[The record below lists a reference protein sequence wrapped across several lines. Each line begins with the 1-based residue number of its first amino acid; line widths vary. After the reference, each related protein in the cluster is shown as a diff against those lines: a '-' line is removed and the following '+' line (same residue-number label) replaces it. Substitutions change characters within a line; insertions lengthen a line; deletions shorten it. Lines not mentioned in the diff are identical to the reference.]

1 MGTTISLM
9 NQKGGVGKTTLAV
22 HIGVGIAAL
31 GYKVALID
39 MDPQGQLLVSLA
51 LDSLGDA
58 DEGIFNLLV
67 NGYSLDDCI
76 RPVPVDRISGYVE
89 GRAPGELTLLPGGQ
103 RTQLAALDMQLRG
116 ADFHLLTDAF
126 GPLQST
132 HHFTIIDTP
141 PTLSLFTPAILG
153 ASDYVIIPTE
163 LDRLGIDG
171 VEKFMAT
178 VINLSGMHT
187 AQVMA
192 ILPTRTKP
200 HTREHLDRA
209 AELSTKFPGLVWT
222 DYGITES
229 TLWKEASD
237 AGLPVFGY
245 APAHQAAD
253 QAWRVIGRVL
263 EIIQRNNATP

>member
-1 MGTTISLM
+1 MGATISLM

-22 HIGVGIAAL
+22 HIGVGLAAL
-31 GYKVALID
+31 GYKVAMID

-51 LDSLGDA
+51 LDSMGDD

-67 NGYSLDDCI
+67 NGYALEETL
-76 RPVPVDRISGYVE
+76 RQVPEDRFKGYVE
-89 GRAPGELTLLPGGQ
+89 GRDTGTLTLLPGGQ

-116 ADFHLLTDAF
+116 ADFNILRQAF
-126 GPLQST
+126 EPLQT
-132 HHFTIIDTP
+132 ENHFIIVDTP

-153 ASDYVIIPTE
+153 ASNYVIIPTE

-171 VEKFMAT
+171 VEKFMGT
-178 VINLSGMHT
+178 VINLSGMHS

-200 HTREHLDRA
+200 QTREHLDRA

-253 QAWRVIGRVL
+253 QAWRVVGRVL
-263 EIIQRNNATP
+263 EVVQKANQ

>member
-1 MGTTISLM
+1 M

-22 HIGVGIAAL
+22 HIGVGLAAL
-31 GYKVALID
+31 GYRVAMID

-51 LDSLGDA
+51 LESLGDE

-67 NGYSLDDCI
+67 NGYTLDDAI
-76 RPVPVDRISGYVE
+76 RAVPDDRFKGYVE
-89 GRAPGELTLLPGGQ
+89 GRDSGVLMLLPGGQ

-116 ADFHLLTDAF
+116 ADFNILKRAF
-126 GPLQST
+126 EPLQST
-132 HHFTIIDTP
+132 NDFVIVDTP

-153 ASDYVIIPTE
+153 ASNYVIIPTE

-171 VEKFMAT
+171 VEKFMGT
-178 VINLSGMHT
+178 VINLSGMHA

-209 AELSTKFPGLVWT
+209 SELSAKFPGLVWT
-222 DYGITES
+222 EMGITES

-253 QAWRVIGRVL
+253 QAWRVIARVL
-263 EIIQRNNATP
+263 EIVQQQQQQS